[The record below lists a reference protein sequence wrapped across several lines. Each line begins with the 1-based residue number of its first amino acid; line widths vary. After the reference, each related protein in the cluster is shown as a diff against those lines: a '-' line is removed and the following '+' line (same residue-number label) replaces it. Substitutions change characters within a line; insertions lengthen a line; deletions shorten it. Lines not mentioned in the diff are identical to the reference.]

1 MRDKMIDR
9 ELDGKG
15 CKEQTN
21 KKGQKK
27 EGIEKP
33 MIKQWGHCIKKWE
46 NKENYQKLMI
56 WKVHSI
62 WNQRQKKLP

>member
-1 MRDKMIDR
+1 MRDKMIVR

-15 CKEQTN
+15 CQEHK

-33 MIKQWGHCIKKWE
+33 MIKQ
-46 NKENYQKLMI
+46 L
-56 WKVHSI
+56 
-62 WNQRQKKLP
+62 